1 MSIFYAYEPRFT
13 GNVCL
18 SCWWEKPCEACW
30 KLGGR
35 GLKDLDRDGGY
46 MLFNGPRWSLTLV
59 GEARSVTWIRVCVA
73 RLLRHKPGVT
83 PVRAFRDIRQDMG
96 M

>member
-13 GNVCL
+13 CNVCL
-18 SCWWEKPCEACW
+18 SGWWEKLCEACW

-46 MLFNGPRWSLTLV
+46 MLFNGPRRSLTLV
-59 GEARSVTWIRVCVA
+59 GEAVHIHCTQHDETSVGKGKTRDETW
-73 RLLRHKPGVT
+73 K
-83 PVRAFRDIRQDMG
+83 VRNGDS
-96 M
+96 